1 MLPHRYSARNVLYRQ
16 DDERGM
22 TRRRLVVTCD
32 ASEVMTS
39 LSRRRFLQQT
49 IAGVA
54 GTAAWLQGWSPRMAA
69 TAQKEEASGQIT
81 YATHVTLAPTWF
93 DPAET
98 PPVITPYMLMY
109 AMHDALLKPMPVDA
123 VSPSLAVQWQET
135 ADGLSYDFELRQGVT
150 FHNGDLFTAEDVQF
164 SFARYR
170 GANAAVLKEK
180 VKTVEVVSPHQV
192 RFHLHEPWPDFLTF
206 YGTLASGA
214 GWIVPS
220 RYVGKVGDEE
230 FKKQPIG
237 LGPYRFV
244 SNQPGVE
251 LILEAYEAYWRK
263 SPHVKR
269 LILKSVPEPSTRLA
283 MLKKQEADIAYGLYG
298 PLAEEVERDKR
309 LKLEAV
315 PLPSGRW
322 INFHEQY
329 DPKSP
334 WADKRVRLAAN
345 HAINRH
351 AINEAE
357 TLGHSLMTGNI
368 IPHMFEF
375 ALKLEPY
382 AYVPEKAKQL
392 LKEAGYPNGFD
403 AGECSTDAVYAG
415 VAEGVVN
422 DLNAVGIRAKVRA
435 MERAA
440 MFAAHSEKRM
450 KNLSSQAS
458 AAFGNAATRVEAFM
472 YSQGSQSFLQD
483 PDIDAWYLQQAKE
496 RDRQRREELLYK
508 IQQKVYDEARFMPI
522 WELSFLCASG
532 PRMAVTSL
540 GAIPF
545 FAYTGPYEDLRLK
558 S

>member
-1 MLPHRYSARNVLYRQ
+1 
-16 DDERGM
+16 
-22 TRRRLVVTCD
+22 VTCD
-32 ASEVMTS
+32 PSEVMTS
-39 LSRRRFLQQT
+39 LSRRRFLQGT
-49 IAGVA
+49 IAGVTGA
-54 GTAAWLQGWSPRMAA
+54 AAWLQGWSPHMAA
-69 TAQKEEASGQIT
+69 PAQKDEPSGQIT
-81 YATHVTLAPTWF
+81 YAAHVTVAPTWF

-98 PPVITPYMLMY
+98 PPVITPYMLLY
-109 AMHDALLKPMPVDA
+109 AMHDALLKPMPGNPMT
-123 VSPSLAVQWQET
+123 PSLAVKWQES
-135 ADGLSYDFELRQGVT
+135 ADGLTYNFELRQGVS
-150 FHNGDLFTAEDVQF
+150 FHNGDPFTAEDVQF

-170 GANAAVLKEK
+170 GANASVLKEK
-180 VKTVEVVSPHQV
+180 VKAVEVVSPHQV

-214 GWIVPS
+214 GWIVPR
-220 RYVGKVGDEE
+220 RYVEKVGDEE
-230 FKKQPIG
+230 FKTQPIG

-244 SNQPGVE
+244 SSQPGVE
-251 LILEAYEAYWRK
+251 LILEAYSDYWRK
-263 SPHVKR
+263 PPHVKR
-269 LILKSVPEPSTRLA
+269 LVLKSVPEASTRLA

-322 INFHEQY
+322 INFHDQY

-345 HAINRH
+345 YAINRQ

-368 IPHMFEF
+368 VPHMFEF

-382 AYVPEKAKQL
+382 AYDPNKAKQL
-392 LKEAGYPNGFD
+392 LKAAGYPNGFE

-422 DLNAVGIRAKVRA
+422 DLSAVGIRAKVRA

-440 MFAAHSEKRM
+440 MFAAHSDKRL
-450 KNLSSQAS
+450 KHLSSQAS

-483 PDIDAWYLQQAKE
+483 PEIDAWYLQQSRE
-496 RDRQRREELLYK
+496 RDRQKREALLHK
-508 IQQKVYDEARFMPI
+508 IQQKIYDEARFMPI

-532 PRMAVTSL
+532 PRVAVTSL

>member
-1 MLPHRYSARNVLYRQ
+1 M
-16 DDERGM
+16 
-22 TRRRLVVTCD
+22 TCD
-32 ASEVMTS
+32 PLEVVTS
-39 LSRRRFLQQT
+39 LSRRRFLQST
-49 IAGVA
+49 ITGVA

-69 TAQKEEASGQIT
+69 PAQKEEPSGQIT
-81 YATHVTLAPTWF
+81 YAAHVTIAPTWF

-109 AMHDALLKPMPVDA
+109 AMHDALLEPMPGDA
-123 VSPSLAVQWQET
+123 MSPSLAVRWHESS
-135 ADGLSYDFELRQGVT
+135 DGLRYDFELRQGIT
-150 FHNGDLFTAEDVQF
+150 FHNGDPFTAEDVQF
-164 SFARYR
+164 SFARDK
-170 GANAAVLKEK
+170 GANASVLKEK
-180 VKTVEVVSPHQV
+180 VKTVEVVGPHQV

-206 YGTLASGA
+206 HGTLASGA
-214 GWIVPS
+214 GWIVPR
-220 RYVGKVGDEE
+220 RYVEKVGDDE

-251 LILEAYEAYWRK
+251 LVLEAYSDYWRK
-263 SPHVKR
+263 PPRVRR
-269 LILKSVPEPSTRLA
+269 LVLKSVPEPSTRLA

-298 PLAEEVERDKR
+298 PLADEVENDKR

-345 HAINRH
+345 YAINRQ

-357 TLGHSLMTGNI
+357 TLGHSLVTGNI

-375 ALKLEPY
+375 ALKLESY
-382 AYVPEKAKQL
+382 AYDPNKAKQL
-392 LKEAGYPNGFD
+392 LKEAGYPNGFE

-422 DLNAVGIRAKVRA
+422 DLTAVGIRAKVRA

-440 MFAAHSEKRM
+440 MFAAHSEKRV

-458 AAFGNAATRVEAFM
+458 TAFGNAATRVEGFM

-483 PDIDAWYLQQAKE
+483 PEIDAWYLQQATE
-496 RDRQRREELLYK
+496 RDRQKRETLLHR
-508 IQQKVYDEARFMPI
+508 IQQQVYDEARFMPI
-522 WELSFLCASG
+522 WELSFLCRPIRACHSRSPTKYRCPSQKVSAG
-532 PRMAVTSL
+532 VTWPCYPNYSVNQWHEVQIL
-540 GAIPF
+540 
-545 FAYTGPYEDLRLK
+545 
-558 S
+558 